1 MSNLTLSEL
10 VCRFLANTD
19 LNGVVAILLLGLDG
33 SDLAAIH
40 LDDGAGYDRTP
51 LVPEVSHTDLV
62 SKDTR
67 SLAQT
72 TSGLGPLQV

>member
-10 VCRFLANTD
+10 VCRFLANAD
-19 LNGVVAILLLGLDG
+19 LNGVVAILLLGLHG
-33 SDLAAIH
+33 CDLAAIH

-51 LVPEVSHTDLV
+51 LVPEVSHTNLV